1 MIFLFPKCRHFFT
14 ASPRCLYRARGKRA
28 QLVQISAFRRLQSL
42 VDRWFVASVG
52 VFWGVL
58 SVCQVVVGQLV
69 RSLMWSFFGIIA
81 LNDVANETS
90 NVWIWL
96 NICFHIG
103 LGMLGR
109 NGVLGVHIYFLSSIC
124 RFLRWCLCR
133 GTIKDHQTYT
143 YKCKTTASIPR
154 GTMTVYAWPKNPTTS
169 I

>member
-1 MIFLFPKCRHFFT
+1 MSSFFHSF
-14 ASPRCLYRARGKRA
+14 AKMPVPSPGKAGPTCPNFRFSTIAILSRPVVRGVGGCVLRSSFCVSGCCWSVGQVPDVVFFWYYSLEWRGK
-28 QLVQISAFRRLQSL
+28 
-42 VDRWFVASVG
+42 W
-52 VFWGVL
+52 
-58 SVCQVVVGQLV
+58 
-69 RSLMWSFFGIIA
+69 
-81 LNDVANETS
+81 
-90 NVWIWL
+90 
-96 NICFHIG
+96 NIKCVNLIEYVCFHIG

-154 GTMTVYAWPKNPTTS
+154 GTMTVYAWSKNPTTS